1 MTRSPLRVICDAGP
15 IIHLDELDCL
25 DLLNDFKE
33 LILPATVIKEIK
45 RNRKLALENIKR
57 KFIELPGKKPRNEQL
72 LTMCQVFS
80 LDIGEIEALAVLEKY
95 PNAMFLTEDAA
106 ARLVAERMSF
116 KVHGTIGLLVRS
128 IRRSQRKPLDVLK
141 ILSDISNKSTLY
153 LKTSLL
159 EDAKM
164 RIKKE
169 FGL

>member
-1 MTRSPLRVICDAGP
+1 MTKSPLRVICDAGP

-33 LILPATVIKEIK
+33 IILPATVTKEIK
-45 RNRKLALENIKR
+45 RNRKLALEKIRR

-95 PNAMFLTEDAA
+95 PNAMFLTDDAA
-106 ARLVAERMSF
+106 ARLVAERMGF

-128 IRRSQRKPLDVLK
+128 IRRRQRKPLDVLK
-141 ILSDISNKSTLY
+141 ILSDIPNKSTLY

-164 RIKKE
+164 RIRKE

>member
-1 MTRSPLRVICDAGP
+1 MTKSPLRVICDSGP

-33 LILPATVIKEIK
+33 IILPATVTKEIK
-45 RNRKLALENIKR
+45 RNRKLALEKIRR

-95 PNAMFLTEDAA
+95 SNAMFLTDDAA
-106 ARLVAERMSF
+106 ARLVAERMGF

-128 IRRSQRKPLDVLK
+128 IRRRQRKPLDVLK
-141 ILSDISNKSTLY
+141 ILSDIPNKSTLY

-164 RIKKE
+164 RIRKE